1 LNFEPDVEVAQS
13 RRRKTH
19 RWLRWFFLFIIT
31 PLIVWILAFLIWLF
45 WHDIMRLVAPG
56 KATTRPGARIFP
68 SPSGRGQGEGTPS
81 TRDGEPDK
89 SRDPKPGQ
97 RPREDIPDGDR
108 KKLDDILK
116 RR

>member
-1 LNFEPDVEVAQS
+1 VAQS
-13 RRRKTH
+13 RRRKKH
-19 RWLRWFFLFIIT
+19 RWLRSLFLFIVT
-31 PLIVWILAFLIWLF
+31 PLTVWFLAFVIWLF

-56 KATTRPGARIFP
+56 KVTTRPGARIFLSP
-68 SPSGRGQGEGTPS
+68 SPPGRGKGEGTSS
-81 TRDGEPDK
+81 TRDGELDK
-89 SRDPKPGQ
+89 NRDPQRGQ